1 MKLKRQ
7 GDAREF
13 ELELLAQV
21 KRDKQDK
28 PREQQKTGAGDPRN
42 VQESPRDVQETVRVT
57 AVRVK
62 IDGREIAATVAPMP
76 DGSAIVELN
85 GRRVRVAGARR
96 SSSIMVAAGPF
107 VAEFTAVEGRA
118 AHRVGGLAAP
128 EVDAPMPGKVLKVLV
143 TEGQAVE
150 QGDPLIVLEAMK
162 METTLY
168 AESPAIVAKICVEA
182 GQMVDHGAR
191 LVELKPAAT
200 AARPPVSLPQDD

>member
-1 MKLKRQ
+1 MGADGAMKLKRQ
-7 GDAREF
+7 GDSREF
-13 ELELLAQV
+13 EVELLAQE
-21 KRDKQDK
+21 KLERPD
-28 PREQQKTGAGDPRN
+28 EQHKTGAGGPRN
-42 VQESPRDVQETVRVT
+42 IQETVRVT

-76 DGSAIVELN
+76 DGSAIVELG

-96 SSSIMVAAGPF
+96 RSSIMVAAGPF
-107 VAEFTAVEGRA
+107 AAEFAAVEGRA
-118 AHRVGGLAAP
+118 AHRAGGLTAP

-168 AESPAIVAKICVEA
+168 AESAAIVKKICVVP

-191 LVELKPAAT
+191 LVELSPVAT
-200 AARPPVSLPQDD
+200 SARPPESPPQDD

>member
-13 ELELLAQV
+13 EVELLAQNRQ
-21 KRDKQDK
+21 KKQ
-28 PREQQKTGAGDPRN
+28 AGQNEAEVGGLR
-42 VQESPRDVQETVRVT
+42 
-57 AVRVK
+57 AVRIA
-62 IDGREIAATVAPMP
+62 IDGREIAATVATMP
-76 DGSAIVELN
+76 DGSAMVEMG

-96 SSSIMVAAGPF
+96 RSSIAVAAGPF
-107 VAEFTAVEGRA
+107 AAEFVMVEGRT
-118 AHRVGGLAAP
+118 AHRAGGLAAP

-143 TEGQAVE
+143 AEGQPVE

-168 AESPAIVAKICVEA
+168 AESPAIVAKICVVE

-191 LVELKPAAT
+191 LVELSPAAIP
-200 AARPPVSLPQDD
+200 ARPPESPPRDD